1 MSAQSWIGQTLGGRY
16 EILELLGQ
24 GGMSAV
30 YKANDPNLRRMVA
43 VKLIHPHLSSNP
55 EFVRRFEEEAAAV
68 ASLRHPNIIQ
78 VYDFNHDDDTYYIVF
93 EFIPGESL
101 QAQLK
106 RLNNNNRLM
115 PYSQTVNIAGSVSDA
130 LDYAHSRGMIHRDIK
145 PANVMLNVHGQAI
158 LMDFGVVKIVGGDTH
173 TATGAVVGTARYMSP
188 EQIRGE
194 KVDTRSDIYS
204 LGVTIFEMVGARPP
218 FQADSALT
226 VMMMHV
232 NDPVP
237 DLRQIRPDVPDDL
250 VTIINKSLAK
260 DRGERYQ
267 TAAELAS
274 DLRSASLKPPEDKSA
289 FVVPPAAVAAS
300 QLATKPES
308 PAPSIQGV
316 PTPVSTGSRPASAVP
331 PAAASSSSAYSGQSA
346 AFSSPA
352 IPAGSQS
359 KSGRNNSLI
368 FGGIAAVVLIFIC
381 IIGAAIIFGSGLLS
395 RGESD
400 DIGATQT
407 AVVAA
412 IQTQEA
418 GETEIAGIVETA
430 TATPTVEEITVEAS
444 PTATSIATET
454 PAVAATPTVAA
465 TETAAATP
473 TATHTPPSP
482 EPSPTEPV
490 PTVPAG
496 PQILI
501 NSINSDGTNYIV
513 DYTPIGYEPA
523 LPGVHI
529 HFFWNTVPPQ
539 NAGVG
544 PTQESWILY
553 GGPNPFTQYRVS
565 DRPAGATQM
574 CALVANPDHTIQLNT
589 GNCLNLP

>member
-30 YKANDPNLRRMVA
+30 YKANDPNLRRVVA

-55 EFVRRFEEEAAAV
+55 EFVRRFEEEAAVV

-78 VYDFNHDDDTYYIVF
+78 VYDFNHDGDTYYIVF

-237 DLRQIRPDVPDDL
+237 DLRQIRPDVPIGL

-274 DLRSASLKPPEDKSA
+274 DLRSATLEPPDEKST
-289 FVVPPAAVAAS
+289 FVVPPATIAAS

-308 PAPSIQGV
+308 PASLNQGV
-316 PTPVSTGSRPASAVP
+316 PTPVLPGPRLASAVP
-331 PAAASSSSAYSGQSA
+331 PATASSSAAYSGQSA

-359 KSGRNNSLI
+359 KSGRNNTLI

-395 RGESD
+395 RGESN

-407 AVVAA
+407 DVVAV

-418 GETEIAGIVETA
+418 GETEIAGNVETA
-430 TATPTVEEITVEAS
+430 TATPTAEEITVEAS

-454 PAVAATPTVAA
+454 PTVGATPALTKR
-465 TETAAATP
+465 
-473 TATHTPPSP
+473 
-482 EPSPTEPV
+482 
-490 PTVPAG
+490 
-496 PQILI
+496 QI
-501 NSINSDGTNYIV
+501 
-513 DYTPIGYEPA
+513 
-523 LPGVHI
+523 
-529 HFFWNTVPPQ
+529 
-539 NAGVG
+539 
-544 PTQESWILY
+544 
-553 GGPNPFTQYRVS
+553 
-565 DRPAGATQM
+565 
-574 CALVANPDHTIQLNT
+574 
-589 GNCLNLP
+589 